1 MIGETIS
8 HYRILS
14 KLGEGGMGVVYL
26 AEDTKLQRQVAL
38 KFLSTDEVRPEDRER
53 FLREARSAA
62 TIQHPNV
69 CPIHAVEE
77 EDGRLFFAMAY
88 IKGRTIRQLL
98 DNGPFPAERAVEIA
112 LQVAAG
118 LSAAHQQGV
127 VHRDIKSGNIILDE
141 HGNAIILDFG
151 LATHASAER
160 ITRSGKRVG
169 TPAYMSPEQIQ
180 SAEVDHRTDLW
191 SLGVLL
197 FEMLTGRLPFR
208 EDGSFSVLFSIVQD
222 TPPKLRQLR
231 PDLPQELEEILSR
244 ALAKNPNERW
254 QNAAQLASALRRL
267 RSSLPDLDA
276 TVVVTPIAT
285 KPRRTHIFV
294 ALAGILLLLT
304 IAVLAWRNFLTPA
317 SNLPTQKHLAVLP
330 FTIIGNDEELRA
342 LSDGLV
348 ESVTA
353 QLTQVEQFQSQ
364 FAVVPPSEIRS
375 RKIESA
381 EQARR
386 IHGANL
392 VITGSAQRLA
402 KRIQITLHLIDTS
415 TLRQINARTIDAAAS
430 QPNTLRDNAVSATLR
445 LLDVRLSSPVP
456 DEAPA
461 DAVARTDYLKGRGFM
476 ARMDVHGNV
485 DKAIAS
491 FESAVRLDPNYA
503 LACAAL
509 GEAYGVKA
517 RMNND
522 PQLTAKAI
530 EYARKAVALSPDS
543 GTSLAKLGDLL
554 IRNGKGGEG
563 VTMLRKAQQ
572 LEPHNADV
580 SITLGTYYMNTGKF
594 AEAEAAFKDS
604 IQRRP
609 INWYGQ
615 LMLGFFLSG
624 RGRFPEARNAYEQ
637 ALKLTPD
644 NEMVLINLSALDMRQ
659 GRFAAAEQHIRRA
672 LRFTPTARVFSALG
686 LALYYQHKFEPAAQ
700 ALEAAVERDPD
711 RYAMWGNLGTVYRRL
726 PNGQGRAEAAFR
738 KAVELAEKELAL
750 RPADHRVRANLA
762 EYSAKLSDPRK
773 ALALLQAIPQQAR
786 RPYMGRIAL
795 TYELIGMRPQ
805 AIDTIRTLLVDHN
818 ELAEIKDDPD
828 FEKLWADPQ
837 FQAAVR

>member
-14 KLGEGGMGVVYL
+14 KLGEGGMGIVYL
-26 AEDTKLQRQVAL
+26 AEDTKLQRNVAL

-98 DNGPFPAERAVEIA
+98 DNGPLPAERAVELA
-112 LQVAAG
+112 LQIAAG
-118 LSAAHQQGV
+118 LSAAHHQGV
-127 VHRDIKSGNIILDE
+127 VHRDIKSGNVIVDE

-180 SAEVDHRTDLW
+180 SADVDHRTDLW

-197 FEMLTGRLPFR
+197 FEMLTGRPPFR

-231 PDLPQELEEILSR
+231 PDLPQDLEEIVSR
-244 ALAKNPNERW
+244 CLAKNPKERW
-254 QNAAQLASALRRL
+254 QNAAQLAAALRRL

-276 TVVVTPIAT
+276 TVVVTPIPT
-285 KPRRTHIFV
+285 KPRRTHIIVAIAGV
-294 ALAGILLLLT
+294 ALLLV
-304 IAVLAWRNFLTPA
+304 IAALAWRNFTPR
-317 SNLPTQKHLAVLP
+317 STLPTQKHLAILP

-342 LSDGLV
+342 IADGLV

-364 FAVVPPSEIRS
+364 FAVVPPSEIRT

-402 KRIQITLHLIDTS
+402 KRIQLNLTLIDTA
-415 TLRQINARTIDAAAS
+415 TLRQIAARTIDASDS
-430 QPNTLRDNAVSATLR
+430 QTTTLRDNTVSATLR
-445 LLDVRLSSPVP
+445 LLDLRQASTNRN
-456 DEAPA
+456 ETQINAGA
-461 DAVARTDYLKGRGFM
+461 QTDYLKGRGFM
-476 ARMDVHGNV
+476 ARIDVHGNI

-491 FESAVRLDPNYA
+491 FESATRIDPNYA
-503 LACAAL
+503 LAYAAL

-517 RMNND
+517 RVEND
-522 PQLTAKAI
+522 PQLSAKAI
-530 EYARKAVALSPDS
+530 DNAQKAVDLMPDS
-543 GTSLAKLGDLL
+543 VTILAKLGDLL
-554 IRNGKGGEG
+554 IRNARTEEG
-563 VTMLRKAQQ
+563 VAILRKAQQ
-572 LEPHNADV
+572 LDPRNADV
-580 SITLGTYYMNTGKF
+580 SIALGTYFMNAGKF
-594 AEAEAAFKDS
+594 PEAEAAFK
-604 IQRRP
+604 QAVTRRP
-609 INWYGQ
+609 INWYGH
-615 LMLGFFLSG
+615 LMLGFLLTG
-624 RGRFPEARNAYEQ
+624 RGRFPEARTAYEQ

-644 NEMVLINLSALDMRQ
+644 NEMVLLNLASLDMRQ
-659 GRFAAAEQHIRRA
+659 GRYAPAEDLLRRA
-672 LRFTPTARVFSALG
+672 LRFAQTARTFAALG
-686 LALYYQHKFEPAAQ
+686 LALYYQHKFEPAAA
-700 ALEAAVERDPD
+700 ALESAIDLDPA
-711 RYAMWGNLGTVYRRL
+711 RYAIWGNLGTIYRRL
-726 PNGQGRAEAAFR
+726 PNTQGRAEAAFH
-738 KAVELAEKELAL
+738 KAVELAEKELSL
-750 RPADHRVRANLA
+750 RPDDHRVRANLA
-762 EYSAKLSDPRK
+762 EYWAKLSNPTK
-773 ALALLQAIPQQAR
+773 ALALIQTIPPPAR

-795 TYELIGMRPQ
+795 TYELVGMRPE
-805 AIDTIRTLLVDHN
+805 AINTVRTLLADRH
-818 ELAEIKDDPD
+818 ELAEIRDDPD
-828 FEKLWADPQ
+828 FEKLWADPA